1 MHPVGLHAWLFDL
14 DGVLTDTASVHV
26 VAWKDVF
33 DELLERLG
41 QPLFD
46 PVHDYVRYVDGKP
59 RAAGVRDFLASRGIT
74 LPEGERDD
82 DPQADTVQGVGRRK
96 NARFLELLA
105 TDGVAT
111 FPSSIAFVRAL
122 RDGGRCTAVVSA
134 SENCVP
140 VLVAAGIGGLFHV
153 IVDGAVAEREH
164 LAGKP
169 APDTFLHAAELL
181 GIRPDE
187 AAVVED
193 APAGVAAGRAG
204 GFAYVVGIARRATGA
219 ELLDAGAHVVVADL
233 GDFSALL
240 EMMREAPHGAR
251 GLHVAA
257 APRLIVP
264 G

>member
-1 MHPVGLHAWLFDL
+1 VHPVGLHGWLFDL

-26 VAWKDVF
+26 VAWKDIF
-33 DELLERLG
+33 DELLERLD
-41 QPLFD
+41 QPPFD

-59 RAAGVRDFLASRGIT
+59 RAAGVRDFLASRGIV
-74 LPEGERDD
+74 LPEGGESD
-82 DPQADTVQGVGRRK
+82 DPQADTVAGVGRRK
-96 NARFLELLA
+96 NARFLELLSKN
-105 TDGVAT
+105 GVAT

-122 RDGGRCTAVVSA
+122 RDAGRCTAVVSA

-169 APDTFLHAAELL
+169 APDTFLHAAGLL

-219 ELLDAGAHVVVADL
+219 ELLEAGAHVVVADL
-233 GDFSALL
+233 GDFAALL
-240 EMMREAPHGAR
+240 EMMRASR
-251 GLHVAA
+251 AA
-257 APRLIVP
+257 LRPEGPLTTGGRRR
-264 G
+264 